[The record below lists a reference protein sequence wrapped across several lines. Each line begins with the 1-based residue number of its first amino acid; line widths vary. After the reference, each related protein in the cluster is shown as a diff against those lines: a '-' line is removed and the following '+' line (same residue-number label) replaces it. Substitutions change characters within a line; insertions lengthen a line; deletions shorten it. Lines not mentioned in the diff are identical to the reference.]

1 MSAFQ
6 RLYRGYG
13 RLLRG
18 FGVIAEVATFV
29 MMLLVVANV
38 VGRYL
43 FNTPLTGT
51 LEFTESLLVIIIF
64 LSVGLTQYD
73 GGHIRV
79 NLVTRRLPKR
89 LARGLSVMAMLCGC
103 AFFTWCAY
111 AAWIYAMQSYSFG
124 EQEWG
129 EVVFPLWPMK
139 FVVFFGIVLLAFQ
152 FLLDAIAET
161 IMPVAADDANAMEQL

>member
-18 FGVIAEVATFV
+18 FGLISSVATFA
-29 MMLLVVANV
+29 MMVLVVANIF
-38 VGRYL
+38 GRYL
-43 FNTPLTGT
+43 LNKPLDGT
-51 LEFTESLLVIIIF
+51 LEFTESLLVLIIF
-64 LSVGLTQYD
+64 LSLALTQYD

-79 NLVTRRLPKR
+79 TLLTRRLPKTWAQA
-89 LARGLSVMAMLCGC
+89 LNVFCMLCGA
-103 AFFTWCAY
+103 AFFSWCAY
-111 AAWIYAMQSYSFG
+111 AAWRFALQSWSFK

-129 EVVFPLWPMK
+129 TVVFPLYPVK
-139 FVVFFGIVLLAFQ
+139 FVVFIGLFMLAIQ

-161 IMPVAADDANAMEQL
+161 LMPIKADDESAMEHI

>member
-18 FGVIAEVATFV
+18 FGLISSAATFLT
-29 MMLLVVANV
+29 MLLVVANII
-38 VGRYL
+38 GRYL
-43 FNTPLTGT
+43 FNKPVTGT
-51 LEFTESLLVIIIF
+51 LEFTESLLVLVIF
-64 LSVGLTQYD
+64 CSVALTQYD

-89 LARGLSVMAMLCGC
+89 VQRILTVIAMLTGC
-103 AFFTWCAY
+103 AFFTWCSY
-111 AAWIYAMQSYSFG
+111 AAWIFAAQSYSFN

-129 EVVFPLWPMK
+129 EIVFPLWPMK
-139 FVVFFGIVLLAFQ
+139 FVVFVGIALLAFQ

-161 IMPVAADDANAMEQL
+161 MMPIAADDERAMESI